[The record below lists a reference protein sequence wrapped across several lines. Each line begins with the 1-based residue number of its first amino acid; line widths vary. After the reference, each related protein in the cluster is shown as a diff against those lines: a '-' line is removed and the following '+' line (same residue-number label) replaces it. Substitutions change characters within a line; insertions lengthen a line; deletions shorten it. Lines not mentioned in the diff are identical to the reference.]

1 MATPGARPSNATLTR
16 VRRSF
21 RSFLVGVAAALTF
34 VVTCETSR
42 ASPAGAQALEARLY
56 APCCYGG
63 TLDIHESDLARSLRE
78 EIALRLE
85 GGETSD
91 SIQADFVGRYGEKIL
106 AARSDSPIRAMGLGV
121 AILTLLSGAALVFV
135 MRRWTRRLRPAE
147 AHAAPAASAKR
158 DALDARIDAEL
169 ADLDA

>member
-1 MATPGARPSNATLTR
+1 
-16 VRRSF
+16 
-21 RSFLVGVAAALTF
+21 
-34 VVTCETSR
+34 
-42 ASPAGAQALEARLY
+42 LY

-63 TLDIHESDLARSLRE
+63 ALDIHESALARSLRE
-78 EIALRLE
+78 VIALRLE
-85 GGETSD
+85 AGATTA
-91 SIQADFVGRYGEKIL
+91 SIPAHLVARYGEKLL